1 MKLGAATLDIGR
13 KNVLL
18 VNFLFHYVCSLL
30 KNIIA
35 SLKVIII
42 LHTTV
47 QNDKLEVD
55 KVWYS
60 MYNIKGVKQSVFTLF
75 INGYG
80 NRVA

>member
-1 MKLGAATLDIGR
+1 MCA
-13 KNVLL
+13 
-18 VNFLFHYVCSLL
+18 VNIFTSFR
-30 KNIIA
+30 
-35 SLKVIII
+35 VIVI

-47 QNDKLEVD
+47 QNDKFKVD

-80 NRVA
+80 DRVL

>member
-1 MKLGAATLDIGR
+1 MCA
-13 KNVLL
+13 
-18 VNFLFHYVCSLL
+18 VNIFTSFR
-30 KNIIA
+30 
-35 SLKVIII
+35 VIVI

-47 QNDKLEVD
+47 QNDKFKVD

-80 NRVA
+80 DRVLWFLFIYSYVDNPNIDV